1 VISAEGAGEA
11 QPQLDEL
18 IENPGAMVQQ
28 FIPGIRTRGEW
39 SLSFFAGRFS
49 HAVIKTPKAGDFRVQ
64 AEHGGSERR
73 VPPPD
78 FVLAAAK
85 RALAALAEVPL
96 YARVDGVENDGQFLL
111 MELELIEPTLY
122 LTHDP
127 EAPARFADAIAGAM
141 RKLPS
146 R

>member
-1 VISAEGAGEA
+1 
-11 QPQLDEL
+11 
-18 IENPGAMVQQ
+18 MVQQ